1 MRTGKTNPSRAEVE
15 AIPLLSD
22 ASSPPA
28 LGATLRWRRS
38 TVKVSAAGRW
48 PLEGLKTLSWGYTSP
63 SRFGMC
69 ENLFYSK
76 LSLERGRT
84 FEKEITL
91 YSGSLG
97 SGVDEER
104 S

>member
-48 PLEGLKTLSWGYTSP
+48 PLEGELKSAL
-63 SRFGMC
+63 
-69 ENLFYSK
+69 
-76 LSLERGRT
+76 
-84 FEKEITL
+84 
-91 YSGSLG
+91 LG
-97 SGVDEER
+97 LHEPFPVWDV
-104 S
+104 